1 MKKVLLAVDGSDASL
16 RAARHVGEILAG
28 REGFEVTLFHVCAV
42 PPRLLEHDGA
52 EDPDDERRLEE
63 ALEAECRAWRQAKHA
78 EVEERIFVPALRV
91 LRAAGIDEHRTYV
104 STRFVTEAH
113 ADVAAEILQEQH
125 EHDHDVIALGRQG
138 LSTLR
143 ELVFGSVAS
152 RVVHHGKGRAIWLVE

>member
-1 MKKVLLAVDGSDASL
+1 MKKVLLAVNGSDASL
-16 RAARHVGEILAG
+16 RAVRHVGEILSG
-28 REGFEVTLFHVCAV
+28 RDGFEVTLFHVCAV
-42 PPRLLEHDGA
+42 PPRLLEHEGA
-52 EDPDDERRLEE
+52 EDPDEERRLEE
-63 ALEAECRAWRQAKHA
+63 ALEAECRAWREAKHA
-78 EVEERIFVPALRV
+78 EVERQIFAQALGE
-91 LRAAGIDEHRTYV
+91 LRAAGIDEERTPV

-125 EHDHDVIALGRQG
+125 EHGHDVIALGRED